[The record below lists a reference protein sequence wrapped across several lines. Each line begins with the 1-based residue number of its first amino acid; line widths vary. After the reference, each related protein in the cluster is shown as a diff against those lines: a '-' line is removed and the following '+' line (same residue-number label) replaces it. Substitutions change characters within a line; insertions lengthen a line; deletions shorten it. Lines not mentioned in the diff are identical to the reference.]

1 MKYRK
6 EGKTYEVEEVNLG
19 GGIVNVNGTSITDIE
34 RMHELTGD
42 DLCYR
47 GGGYTVFC
55 DSDEIFF
62 RTFEEAYNFAM
73 NEQKDTFRLNHE
85 DDEEE
90 TVYLHVPD

>member
-1 MKYRK
+1 MR
-6 EGKTYEVEEVNLG
+6 
-19 GGIVNVNGTSITDIE
+19 
-34 RMHELTGD
+34 ELTGD

-62 RTFEEAYNFAM
+62 KTFEEAYNFAM

-85 DDEEE
+85 DNEEE
-90 TVYLHVPD
+90 TVSLHVPD